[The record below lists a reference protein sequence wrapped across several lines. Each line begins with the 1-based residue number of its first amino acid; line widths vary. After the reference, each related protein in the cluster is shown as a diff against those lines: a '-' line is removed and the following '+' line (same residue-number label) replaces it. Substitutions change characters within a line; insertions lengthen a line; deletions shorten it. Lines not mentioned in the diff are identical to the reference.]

1 MTTKLIDELGGWR
14 SLAAGFIILSF
25 LGFIGLLA
33 VSGHSPHLYVAI
45 AYLLIAA
52 LILAS
57 VSPRAAA
64 SENDK
69 EFDPDAG
76 FRLDLDQEPDPADCE
91 CCGSTTTHNEK
102 VEL

>member
-25 LGFIGLLA
+25 LGFVVLLA

-45 AYLLIAA
+45 AYLLVAA

-57 VSPRAAA
+57 ISPKAA
-64 SENDK
+64 SESDK
-69 EFDPDAG
+69 DFDPDAG
-76 FRLDLDQEPDPADCE
+76 FRLDLDLEPTPEDCN
-91 CCGSTTTHNEK
+91 CCGSASTHNDK
-102 VEL
+102 GKP